1 VEIEFLKE
9 VAGESVGI
17 VPAWFRRIRRIQ
29 DRPDL
34 RTVLVRMAIY
44 EEGGVRDE
52 D

>member
-1 VEIEFLKE
+1 MELEFLEE
-9 VAGESVGI
+9 VAWESVGI

-34 RTVLVRMAIY
+34 RTVLVRLAIY
-44 EEGGVRDE
+44 EEGVCDE